1 LGNRELFSI
10 KNSGRAKKGPGLKKI
25 CRKERPMRKKLI
37 PLLILVG
44 TFMIF
49 LSCSSTPLPDQGVKI
64 LSPKAND
71 VVKAGE
77 SYEIL
82 WKAEPAESEF
92 GAMVTVEF
100 SKDGGK
106 SWEKVEENV
115 PNSRKYMWKVPK
127 VDSAQCKV
135 RVFSQRRPIYRGTSE
150 IFSVK

>member
-1 LGNRELFSI
+1 
-10 KNSGRAKKGPGLKKI
+10 
-25 CRKERPMRKKLI
+25 MRKKLI

-71 VVKAGE
+71 VLKAGE

-115 PNSRKYMWKVPK
+115 PNSGKYVWKVPK
-127 VDSAQCKV
+127 VDSTQCKV

-150 IFSVK
+150 VFSVK

>member
-1 LGNRELFSI
+1 MKKNQRLFLFTVVLFLFS
-10 KNSGRAKKGPGLKKI
+10 
-25 CRKERPMRKKLI
+25 
-37 PLLILVG
+37 
-44 TFMIF
+44 
-49 LSCSSTPLPDQGVKI
+49 LSCASKPLPDNGITI

-77 SYEIL
+77 SYEVL

-115 PNSRKYMWKVPK
+115 PNSEKYVWKVPK
-127 VDSAQCKV
+127 VSSTQCKV
-135 RVFSQRRPIYRGTSE
+135 RVFSQYRPIYRGTSE
-150 IFSVK
+150 VFSVK